1 MKITTAIGM
10 EMAKIKVKSKKNK
23 IKMPVLVFIAGHDRN
38 L

>member
-10 EMAKIKVKSKKNK
+10 EMAKIKVKSKKK